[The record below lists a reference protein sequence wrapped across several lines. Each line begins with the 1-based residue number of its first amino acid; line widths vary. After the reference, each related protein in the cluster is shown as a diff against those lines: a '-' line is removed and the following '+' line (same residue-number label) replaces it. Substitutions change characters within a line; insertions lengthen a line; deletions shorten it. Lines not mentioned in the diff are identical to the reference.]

1 MKILLTGK
9 NGQLGF
15 ELQRSLAPL
24 GDVVAIGTSDCDL
37 ADDQALREMIRSVQ
51 PDVIVNPAAY
61 TAVDRAETEHDLAH
75 AVNARAPGILGE
87 EADKLGAAVIHF
99 STDYVFDGDK
109 AGRYQETDA
118 TNPQSTYGRTKLEG
132 EQALAKATK
141 RSVILR
147 TSWVVGA
154 HGGNFAKTM
163 LRLAAER
170 DELKVVADQFGA
182 PTSAALLADV
192 TAHLV
197 RELARDSGRND
208 FPFGLYHLAAG
219 GETSWHAYAQFVIG
233 EAIKHGKTLK
243 ASPERVLPI
252 PAASYPTPA
261 KRPQNS
267 RMNTTRF
274 TDAFGLTLPD
284 WRQGVGHIL
293 QSIL

>member
-118 TNPQSTYGRTKLEG
+118 TNPDSTYGRNKL
-132 EQALAKATK
+132 
-141 RSVILR
+141 
-147 TSWVVGA
+147 
-154 HGGNFAKTM
+154 
-163 LRLAAER
+163 
-170 DELKVVADQFGA
+170 
-182 PTSAALLADV
+182 
-192 TAHLV
+192 
-197 RELARDSGRND
+197 
-208 FPFGLYHLAAG
+208 
-219 GETSWHAYAQFVIG
+219 
-233 EAIKHGKTLK
+233 
-243 ASPERVLPI
+243 
-252 PAASYPTPA
+252 
-261 KRPQNS
+261 
-267 RMNTTRF
+267 
-274 TDAFGLTLPD
+274 
-284 WRQGVGHIL
+284 
-293 QSIL
+293 